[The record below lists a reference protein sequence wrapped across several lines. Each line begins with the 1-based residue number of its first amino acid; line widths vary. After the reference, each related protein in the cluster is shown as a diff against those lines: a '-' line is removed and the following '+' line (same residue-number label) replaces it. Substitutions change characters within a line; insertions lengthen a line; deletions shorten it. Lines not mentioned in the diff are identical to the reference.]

1 MSIVHVVTHPLK
13 GRCVIASRD
22 VSAGEVV
29 HVARS
34 YGAVPDSERY
44 PYVCA
49 QCLSPTVTPAKR
61 ESASSDASFEAIKT
75 KLASRASSASKSSNH
90 HVKRSMAP
98 TEPKRLEISCK
109 GNCQRSFYCTLE
121 CRDSHW
127 EHGGHALACP
137 AMHDFLTNLG
147 GKTMAGPVEE
157 YARLLINV
165 LAARAM
171 EAMNEGSDAKPEVEM
186 TASEQS
192 ISKVLDGTP
201 IPIISPKPNFKDM
214 WKLVSNADS
223 YSHARVQEEFLPIAW
238 ALARSVICF
247 FHPKVPQSQFPSADA
262 FLPFSEDVRFQSL
275 AKEVVFNS
283 SPTTNPLHD
292 NQHITSL
299 FEPALPSHQ
308 PNQSSSTDKQ
318 KDSTSLQ
325 FPPPTVSRTTAANL
339 LASCLSLISKEE
351 CNSFGHY
358 AFSYTGHTCPRQ
370 GYAIAVHPS
379 AVFFNHACAPNVGH
393 VPRGSAI
400 VSKARICEP
409 GMMVFYAIGDIKK
422 GEEMCLSYVG
432 VDGWHNYKFA
442 SDLDSVGNA
451 GVMTGEKPESRS
463 MEMKAP
469 LKKEDSDSSIMVD
482 TLTRSIRQERA
493 LKRRRQLKQVFQF
506 DCDCA
511 RCAVETAEQMH
522 SEEEM
527 SKLESLVEGRL
538 SKITCC
544 SEDCMAYVVPVELV
558 VDGRDIDGDVTGWG
572 QCVGCFRVVR
582 TFGSRDI

>member
-22 VSAGEVV
+22 VNAGEVV

-49 QCLSPTVTPAKR
+49 QCLSPTLTPSKR
-61 ESASSDASFEAIKT
+61 DSVSTDASFEAIKT
-75 KLASRASSASKSSNH
+75 KLASRASAASKSATH
-90 HVKRSMAP
+90 HVKRNHLAP
-98 TEPKRLEISCK
+98 IEPKRLEISCK
-109 GNCQRSFYCTLE
+109 GNCQRSYYCTLE

-127 EHGGHALACP
+127 ERGGHALACP

-147 GKTMAGPVEE
+147 GKSMTGPVEE

-171 EAMNEGSDAKPEVEM
+171 EAMTEDFDARSDAEM
-186 TASEQS
+186 TANQQS

-223 YSHARVQEEFLPIAW
+223 YSNDRVQTEFLPIAW
-238 ALARSVICF
+238 ALARSVICY
-247 FHPKVPQSQFPSADA
+247 FHPKVSQSQFPSADA
-262 FLPFSEDVRFQSL
+262 FLPFSEDVRFQTL
-275 AKEVVFNS
+275 AKQVVFNS
-283 SPTTNPLHD
+283 TPSTNPLH
-292 NQHITSL
+292 NNPHITSL
-299 FEPALPSHQ
+299 FEPALPRYQ
-308 PNQSSSTDKQ
+308 PTTSSSTEAQ
-318 KDSTSLQ
+318 KNGTCLHL
-325 FPPPTVSRTTAANL
+325 PPTVSQTTAANL

-358 AFSYTGHTCPRQ
+358 AFSYTGHTSPRQ

-393 VPRGSAI
+393 VPRGSTV
-400 VSKARICEP
+400 VSKTRICEP

-432 VDGWHNYKFA
+432 VDGWHNYEFA
-442 SDLDSVGNA
+442 SDLDASGGASVLLGDE
-451 GVMTGEKPESRS
+451 GGESRS
-463 MEMKAP
+463 VGMKVP
-469 LKKEDSDSSIMVD
+469 LKMEDSDSSIMVD
-482 TLTRSIRQERA
+482 TLTRSIRHERA

-511 RCAVETAEQMH
+511 RCAVETAGQLH
-522 SEEEM
+522 SEKEM
-527 SKLESLVEGRL
+527 SKLESLVESRL

-558 VDGRDIDGDVTGWG
+558 LDGRDVDGDVSGWG
-572 QCVGCFRVVR
+572 QCVGCLRVVR
-582 TFGSRDI
+582 TFGKSI